1 MYNLPGAHQIIFD
14 GLLNL
19 PNAIIKRLSHF
30 QFRPPSRADGGG
42 LPYKGEEDARRLRGV
57 VVGNLQILVL
67 LWVFATKSY
76 YIGPPMDRVGL

>member
-57 VVGNLQILVL
+57 VVTCRFWSYFGCLRRKVTILAHP
-67 LWVFATKSY
+67 WIA
-76 YIGPPMDRVGL
+76 